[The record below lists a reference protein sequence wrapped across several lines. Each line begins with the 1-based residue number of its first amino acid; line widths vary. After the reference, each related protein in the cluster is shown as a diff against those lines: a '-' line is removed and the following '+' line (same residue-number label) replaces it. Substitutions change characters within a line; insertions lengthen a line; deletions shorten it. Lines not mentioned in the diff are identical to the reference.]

1 MAGNE
6 DCASVLEQFIHD
18 AANLPAEINHMME
31 EIQAKDKELH
41 KFISVINQKDINI
54 QKHLKVNGVL
64 APHPKENEYAELAK
78 KNYESSALL
87 QDQKVHLAE
96 RAYNILERQL
106 KRLDMKIKEL
116 QNDGQLVDGPPLPSV
131 FNRKAEAQKSFID
144 LPTSL
149 PLQNTSISA
158 LNSSAHRINAHVA
171 ATAQQAQPRQ
181 LPQLATSSVPTQRSS
196 APATPASTVQQQ
208 RQREREHSAGAD
220 IKRRKLAAGSNL
232 PAQPSGLRQS
242 SLGPGT
248 PKALTPTATGTSR
261 AGSLPRTTGLQQAA
275 GPPRKSGL
283 SKKVI
288 PHQQVNKLK
297 QKGTTKGRLSVGR
310 KKGQSPSIRGGRGG
324 TAASE
329 EDSIVSSADASETD
343 ASTTRGRRGMQRQ
356 VQEEVELGEDEEME
370 DEEDEKRYCICNQ
383 RSYGEMVAC
392 ENEKDC
398 PYEWFHTGCLNMK
411 KVPDD
416 DEEWF
421 CPTCREKPEIIEKV
435 KKREQAK
442 ISRKLASKKEGARK

>member
-31 EIQAKDKELH
+31 EIQAKDKDLH
-41 KFISVINQKDINI
+41 KFLSVINQKDMNI

-64 APHPKENEYAELAK
+64 APHPKENEYAELVK
-78 KNYESSALL
+78 KNFESSAHL

-96 RAYNILERQL
+96 RACNILERQL

-144 LPTSL
+144 LPSSL
-149 PLQNTSISA
+149 PLQNASISA
-158 LNSSAHRINAHVA
+158 LNSNAYRVNAHVA
-171 ATAQQAQPRQ
+171 AALQQAQPRQ
-181 LPQLATSSVPTQRSS
+181 LPQLATASVPAQRSS
-196 APATPASTVQQQ
+196 APATPASAVQQQ

-220 IKRRKLAAGSNL
+220 TKRRKLAAGSNL

-248 PKALTPTATGTSR
+248 PKASTPTATATSR
-261 AGSLPRTTGLQQAA
+261 AGSLPRTTGPQAA
-275 GPPRKSGL
+275 TGPPKKSGL

-297 QKGTTKGRLSVGR
+297 QKGIIKGRMSAGR
-310 KKGQSPSIRGGRGG
+310 KKGQSPSMRGGRGG

-329 EDSIVSSADASETD
+329 EDSVLSSADASETD
-343 ASTTRGRRGMQRQ
+343 ASTTRGRRGTKRQ
-356 VQEEVELGEDEEME
+356 AQEEVEVGEDEEME
-370 DEEDEKRYCICNQ
+370 DEEGEDDKRYCFCDQ

-392 ENEKDC
+392 ENDDC
-398 PYEWFHTGCLNMK
+398 PYQWFHTGCLNMK
-411 KVPDD
+411 KVPDE
-416 DEEWF
+416 DEDWY

-435 KKREQAK
+435 KLKKKAG
-442 ISRKLASKKEGARK
+442 RK